1 MHVKRFIAQISL
13 AKDCSHFKVK
23 VRVWVSYLQ
32 RCVCVI
38 WLNTEREIPNSALG
52 SEGDTGWEQ
61 GLSIEAGTGGCSWKK
76 APSTGGVAGNSLM
89 LCFGPNWILQQLLGR
104 YWCCPLEHTSASVSR
119 SCQCLWIGSL
129 YSKCHTTGHKTTKS
143 IYILDAYKLNIF
155 HLTLAFLDH
164 DFSWKITPGKTWF
177 LALWTPTICF
187 WHTLYPATATT
198 LKSHTIQGQME
209 GRHTHSFSEKSVHKG
224 TIYRSGMESTRSGI
238 GRWVNQKAT
247 ETSERGRT
255 MEGNSCRV
263 RVTSKEM

>member
-32 RCVCVI
+32 RCVCVM
-38 WLNTEREIPNSALG
+38 WPNTEREIPNSALG

-129 YSKCHTTGHKTTKS
+129 YSKCHTTSHKTTKS
-143 IYILDAYKLNIF
+143 IYILDAIN
-155 HLTLAFLDH
+155 
-164 DFSWKITPGKTWF
+164 
-177 LALWTPTICF
+177 
-187 WHTLYPATATT
+187 
-198 LKSHTIQGQME
+198 
-209 GRHTHSFSEKSVHKG
+209 
-224 TIYRSGMESTRSGI
+224 STSSI
-238 GRWVNQKAT
+238 LP
-247 ETSERGRT
+247 
-255 MEGNSCRV
+255 
-263 RVTSKEM
+263 